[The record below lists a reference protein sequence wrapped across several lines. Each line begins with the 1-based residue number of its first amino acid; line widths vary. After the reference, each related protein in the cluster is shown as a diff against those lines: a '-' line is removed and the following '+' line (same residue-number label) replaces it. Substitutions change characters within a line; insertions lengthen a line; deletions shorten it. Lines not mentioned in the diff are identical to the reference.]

1 MTFIQ
6 SQYQTDENR
15 DLGKHIFKRWQN
27 YIISRP
33 YIIKNS
39 RKNTKKFSII
49 LVHTFITSQTVK
61 GVFQKYLGLINDVKI
76 TFNDQ

>member
-27 YIISRP
+27 YIMSRP

-39 RKNTKKFSII
+39 RKNTKKIFD
-49 LVHTFITSQTVK
+49 
-61 GVFQKYLGLINDVKI
+61 YLSTYFHNLPNS
-76 TFNDQ
+76 